1 MVIWLIFLVGLGGLC
16 HSQETLDNTT
26 TEVLPTESRSVL
38 AFVEP
43 MKNYSKVVGDSLKI
57 RCVARGQPP
66 VIRFKWFKN
75 EAPLEEER
83 GRIRIRSKTGSGG
96 DSQWSRVRFTELET
110 MDMGFYR
117 CEATN
122 GFDTIK
128 AESVVKIHPGNKRK
142 GTSYWSDDYDTDDND
157 YDENTA
163 GLIPESFPLDLDAS
177 LDSNH
182 RISGLPSHIE
192 FQGRAPDDF
201 PHAGGNSGGKSRA
214 STVINGNV
222 PSLKPNERAGMC
234 QRYTG
239 SVCRQHLGSNFI
251 FVSQGLTQ
259 DYIEKKLQAS
269 LQVISNSPELS
280 KECAK
285 YAIPAICLSTLPLCD
300 TQTQKPR
307 KVCSYHIACSSY
319 VSFMNKNKNIEKSR
333 SFFASV

>member
-1 MVIWLIFLVGLGGLC
+1 M
-16 HSQETLDNTT
+16 
-26 TEVLPTESRSVL
+26 
-38 AFVEP
+38 
-43 MKNYSKVVGDSLKI
+43 
-57 RCVARGQPP
+57 
-66 VIRFKWFKN
+66 
-75 EAPLEEER
+75 
-83 GRIRIRSKTGSGG
+83 
-96 DSQWSRVRFTELET
+96 
-110 MDMGFYR
+110 
-117 CEATN
+117 
-122 GFDTIK
+122 
-128 AESVVKIHPGNKRK
+128 
-142 GTSYWSDDYDTDDND
+142 
-157 YDENTA
+157 
-163 GLIPESFPLDLDAS
+163 DLDAS

-182 RISGLPSHIE
+182 GISGLPSHIE

-201 PHAGGNSGGKSRA
+201 QNGGKSRA

-307 KVCSYHIACSSY
+307 KVSCFSPTLISY
-319 VSFMNKNKNIEKSR
+319 F
-333 SFFASV
+333 

>member
-16 HSQETLDNTT
+16 HSQETNTT
-26 TEVLPTESRSVL
+26 TEVLPVTESRSVL

-43 MKNYSKVVGDSLKI
+43 MKNYSKVVGDSLKL

-83 GRIRIRSKTGSGG
+83 GRVRIRSKTGSNGG

-128 AESVVKIHPGNKRK
+128 AETVVKIHPGNKRK
-142 GTSYWSDDYDTDDND
+142 GTSYWSDDYDTDDTD
-157 YDENTA
+157 YDDNTA

-201 PHAGGNSGGKSRA
+201 NSGNSGGKSRA

-239 SVCRQHLGSNFI
+239 SVCREHLGSEFI

-307 KVCSYHIACSSY
+307 KVCSYIISHVFLAMSH
-319 VSFMNKNKNIEKSR
+319 FMNKSKKSR
-333 SFFASV
+333 QYIS

>member
-1 MVIWLIFLVGLGGLC
+1 MGIWLIFLVWWGGLC
-16 HSQETLDNTT
+16 HSQELLDNA
-26 TEVLPTESRSVL
+26 TEVSSTEPDSHL

-43 MKNYSKVVGDSLKI
+43 MKNYSKVAGDSLKI
-57 RCVARGQPP
+57 RCEARGRPP

-83 GRIRIRSKTGSGG
+83 GRIRIRSKTGSG
-96 DSQWSRVRFTELET
+96 DTQWSRVRFTELET

-117 CEATN
+117 CEASN
-122 GFDTIK
+122 GLETIK
-128 AESVVKIHPGNKRK
+128 GEIVVKIHPGNKRK
-142 GTSYWSDDYDTDDND
+142 GTSYWSDDYDTDESD
-157 YDENTA
+157 YDENA

-182 RISGLPSHIE
+182 GISGLPSHIE

-201 PHAGGNSGGKSRA
+201 QNGGKSRA

-307 KVCSYHIACSSY
+307 KVSCFSPTLISY
-319 VSFMNKNKNIEKSR
+319 F
-333 SFFASV
+333 